1 MSGLRHKIAQ
11 MLIMGFEGTHIDADS
26 PVSRWLCEEGLG
38 GVLLFDKNLHTGT
51 FGKNL
56 RDRTQIRALNTTLQ
70 ALSQEGPGAGM
81 PLLIAVDYEGGAV
94 DRLRH
99 IPGCPPT
106 LDARTLAALSED
118 EQHRAIETMAN
129 TLASLGFTLNFAPV
143 VDLALTHDEGIIGKL
158 GRSYSACPEEV
169 LTVARRFVKV
179 FERLGIKTAFKHF
192 PGHGSAAGDTHLGCV
207 DVTESFQPDE
217 LVPYKSLGATDGDP
231 SMVMTAHV
239 INRRLD
245 ASGLP
250 ATLSRPML
258 TGLLRESFGFQGVIV
273 SDDLQMHAIAHH
285 YTLEDALT
293 MTVNAGADMLIFGN
307 QWGEISATAVIDA
320 LEGLVQS
327 GRVDAARIEDAF
339 KRVCALKQTLQPV

>member
-11 MLIMGFEGTHIDADS
+11 MLIMGFEGTHIDAQS
-26 PVSRWLCEEGLG
+26 PVSRWLCEDGLG

-56 RDRTQIRALNTTLQ
+56 RDRTQIRSLNTALQ

-81 PLLIAVDYEGGAV
+81 PLLIAIDYEGGAV

-106 LDARTLAALSED
+106 PEARTLAAMSEA
-118 EQHRAIETMAN
+118 EQFTAIEAMAN
-129 TLASLGFTLNFAPV
+129 TLATLGFTLNFAPV
-143 VDLALTHDEGIIGKL
+143 VDLALTHDEGIIGRL
-158 GRSYSACPEEV
+158 GRSYSASPEEV
-169 LTVARRFVKV
+169 LTIARRFVKV
-179 FERLGIKTAFKHF
+179 FERQGIKTAFKHF
-192 PGHGSAAGDTHLGCV
+192 PGHGSATGDTHLGCV
-207 DVTESFQPDE
+207 DVTESFKPDE
-217 LVPYKSLGATDGDP
+217 LIPYASFEDADGVP

-250 ATLSRPML
+250 ATLSHPML
-258 TGLLRESFGFQGVIV
+258 TGLLRERFGFKGVIV

-320 LEGLVQS
+320 LEGIVQA
-327 GRVDAARIEDAF
+327 GRVDAARIDEAYS
-339 KRVCALKQTLQPV
+339 RICALKGRCIGV